1 MKIIIDMRETSL
13 YEKCTEIC
21 SANPT
26 QMSQITIEKINLL
39 IGDVFITTDEGR
51 NISVIE
57 RKTIADLLSSITDGR
72 YDEQSHRLL
81 HSTGIH
87 PHNIIYI
94 IEGNLQTYRSFAERK
109 KVYSAITSLNH
120 FKGMSVI
127 RTQNVSETA
136 EFILA
141 FASKVERNFLQK
153 KQPKYLSNVYG
164 HPNEER
170 TVDTTTVTN
179 PFLKPVAVAGATDVA
194 GDKKVEEIVELPPTK
209 EQYIST
215 IKKSKKNNL
224 TPSNIG
230 VLILSQIPYVN
241 SVTAS
246 VIMEKYNH
254 SIQSLLK
261 DLETNPQC
269 LDGIYTEKDG
279 KKRKLASNVVSN
291 IRLFLCGGGGGDG
304 GEKTTSIMPEKVE

>member
-26 QMSQITIEKINLL
+26 QLSHITIEKTNLL
-39 IGDVFITTDEGR
+39 IGDIFITTDEGR

-179 PFLKPVAVAGATDVA
+179 PFAKPDGVAVA
-194 GDKKVEEIVELPPTK
+194 GDKKVEDIVELPPTK

-291 IRLFLCGGGGGDG
+291 IRLFLCG
-304 GEKTTSIMPEKVE
+304 